1 MMPVMVNPVSITFG
15 KIRTGSLVSSAMFTE
30 SSKPTIA
37 KNASDVAVVTA
48 RNRLLSS
55 GVSKAITREKS
66 ALPPKIANSPTMIT
80 SSSPDSSTRVSTTL
94 ALTLSPTPRKLTIA
108 TSVMNPS
115 AISTM
120 PQLPSSRSNPSA
132 RFDAKA
138 RDAVDAEVMPEHITT
153 NATRNVKKWM
163 PNALWVYSAAPA
175 ACGYLVTSSR

>member
-1 MMPVMVNPVSITFG
+1 MTPVMVSPVSITLG

-30 SSKPTIA
+30 SSNPTMA
-37 KNASDVAVVTA
+37 KKANEVAVVTA

-55 GVSKAITREKS
+55 GVSNAITREKS
-66 ALPPKIANSPTMIT
+66 ALSPRIANSPTMIT
-80 SSSPDSSTRVSTTL
+80 SNNPDSSTRVNTTL
-94 ALTLSPTPRKLTIA
+94 ALTLSPTPRKLTTA
-108 TSVMNPS
+108 TSVMNPR
-115 AISTM
+115 ATSTI
-120 PQLPSSRSNPSA
+120 PQLPSSRPNPSA

-138 RDAVDAEVMPEHITT
+138 RDAVDAEVIPEHITT